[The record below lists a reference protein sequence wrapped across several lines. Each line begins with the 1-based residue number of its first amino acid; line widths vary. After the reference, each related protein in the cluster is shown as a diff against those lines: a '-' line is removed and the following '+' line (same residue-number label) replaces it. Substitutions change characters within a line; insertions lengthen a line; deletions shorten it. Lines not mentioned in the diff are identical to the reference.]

1 MVDVPEPGLRS
12 FAAAGVDIGL
22 EFCLPGDP
30 VRPLVGISGSSRF
43 STCSALYQ
51 VESCFLFF
59 FFSYSFKKVLFNSV
73 PQLL

>member
-12 FAAAGVDIGL
+12 FATAGVDIGL
-22 EFCLPGDP
+22 ELCLPGDP

-51 VESCFLFF
+51 VESFPFLFLFLFF
-59 FFSYSFKKVLFNSV
+59 
-73 PQLL
+73 